1 MLVFFFFTEYRY
13 VSVFPVE
20 ISGNEAADEVA
31 IKFASPL
38 ARRDGCAIRRLG
50 SYLSYVGEFQTCLR
64 QTFLCFFSF

>member
-31 IKFASPL
+31 IKL
-38 ARRDGCAIRRLG
+38 LRL
-50 SYLSYVGEFQTCLR
+50 
-64 QTFLCFFSF
+64 